1 MNGSHEFPAA
11 TKQSLPRSATP
22 LDDRASRHGG
32 DRTGLNPARERPDS
46 GGAAGHRRA
55 SDSGSSASGGVAP
68 GAAARPRSRRKPPRA
83 LARGLCGLAA
93 LLLLAVAAL
102 GATPHEAQAQETL
115 VSNTGQST
123 NPLARSIGATGTF
136 NFWAAQAFRT
146 GSHSRGYTLNEVR
159 AAFGAIF
166 GTGVRVQIYSTTS
179 GGAPDSSLFTLSNP
193 ATINSDASNT
203 FSVSGTQTLSPNTT
217 YAVVFSKQSAG
228 TAALKTT
235 SSNAQDAGAASG
247 WSIGD
252 QLHWR
257 NQSTAVWST
266 DATSLQIAI
275 VGSPVNTRPTA
286 SPVDVWLDEDTT
298 YTFTATDIGFMDD
311 DPGDTLHSVRFSL
324 PPSRGSLKLD
334 GAAVITNQVVAKA
347 DIDGG
352 KLTFAPDPDGN
363 GNPYA
368 IVAFH
373 VSDGIDES
381 PSAYGMR
388 IFVRAVNDAPTVSL
402 APRVTVG
409 QNTTHT
415 FSVSDFNF
423 MDVDGDT
430 LASVRITLLETL
442 GDLELDG
449 MDVAENQVIAGADI
463 EAGKLTFTPAP
474 GASGFRYDYF
484 GFKVNDG
491 TVESALAYA
500 MTIDVTSTPAQGAVP
515 GALVSNTGQADTG
528 TRLVG
533 DDGINPPV
541 RRAQQFTTGPG
552 GYLLRSV
559 VAALAPVRGGAVP
572 RVSIYTDASGA
583 PGASLY
589 VLTNPSSFTDYGN
602 NTFTAQGKAIL
613 RANTNYWVVFEN
625 ASAGSGDPT
634 LYFVTVTRSN
644 SEDPGAARGW
654 SIAVIASEAQ
664 PTDWAISTS
673 SLRIAI
679 QGEVLS
685 SDANLSALA
694 LFDASDGALI
704 ADGSSKLFDA
714 VRFKP
719 SRTEYYAL
727 VDRHRI
733 RNVNGRLGTEITIR
747 PTLSDSRASFII
759 RERDGSLSVDANP
772 VRPGHQV
779 MLTEDGFGNVQKYRV
794 WVTAEDG
801 ATRKAYVVTLHR
813 ELKALRVSIHQ
824 TPNSTVVQGDDAV
837 FQIRVTDPDP
847 GDDVNLA
854 AIGGSVKF
862 RVAIEC
868 EKRNYGGHDN
878 DHGIRNRLAECR
890 DLTLLGTRG
899 GDSWGFS
906 QVLTIS
912 DSELQKRTNA
922 RTGVETGTM
931 TLRVGTEPDT
941 IQDDGGNEHQN
952 FQENFSV
959 RLGLLHERDGGP
971 PSFLKFDTSRYH
983 WFTLGSIRLAGH
995 LGDECEHLATDI
1007 RTGCAVPPSRLTVAD
1022 AQATEGTDDS
1032 LDFVVTLSPPATETV
1047 TVAYA
1052 TSDGTATA
1060 PEDYAETRG
1069 TLTFEVGETQMTISV
1084 DIEDDGVEDSGE
1096 TMTLTLGGATGAAID
1111 DAQAIGTIYNTEAG
1125 PEALTASFKNVPS
1138 EHDGESAFTVRVAFS
1153 EALPQGS
1160 KRQLRRA
1167 MSVTGGSK
1175 STIRRV
1181 DDRLDLWEVTVT
1193 PSGADEV
1200 TVSLAST
1207 GACGDEAALC
1217 TSDGRALTNPAPAT
1231 VPGPEAEAVVPLTAS
1246 FRNVPSEHDGSS
1258 AFTLRAAFS
1267 EVLPQGSKRRMW
1279 RGALAVAGGSK
1290 SRILRVNDRL
1300 DLWEVT
1306 ITPSGTGAVTV
1317 SLASVGSC
1325 GDEAALCTADG
1336 RALAGTATATVQGP
1350 PGLNVADA
1358 EVDEGAENA
1367 ALAFEVKLSR
1377 AASGTVTVAYATSDG
1392 TAVAPGDYTS
1402 KSGTLDFTTGETV
1415 KTVSVPVI
1423 ADAENE
1429 ASETMTLTLSNPTGA
1444 YLEDATATGT
1454 ITNDGPIPQAWMA
1467 RFGRTVADQV
1477 LEAVDGRLHSARAP
1491 GFQATVAGQALSF
1504 GSSSGD
1510 AEAQAERQEET
1521 RTEALSAWLRGED
1534 PGYPEQVRALSGAGT
1549 EDRAALSGTRTL
1561 SERDLFAGTSFSL
1574 TGGTAGGGTVSAWG
1588 RGTVSRF
1595 DGREGEL
1602 TLDGEVGN
1610 LMLGADFVRGRAT
1623 AGLMLSHA
1631 RGSGGY
1637 RGESAGHIEASL
1649 TGLYPYGRYEASDRL
1664 SVWGVAGY
1672 GEGTLRVD
1680 PEAQAALETDMDLAM
1695 ASVGVR
1701 SILMKAPPEG
1711 GAELAIKS
1719 DAMAVRTT
1727 SEAVSTAGAGNLA
1740 ASEADVT
1747 RIRLGLEGSRAFRFA
1762 GSASLTPSVE
1772 LGVRHDGGDAETGF
1786 GADIGAGL
1794 AWSDPTRGLS
1804 ADMRARGLLTHE
1816 DGSFRE
1822 RGFAGTLAWDPA
1834 PESSRGPSLSLTQ
1847 TVGAQAAGGVE
1858 ALLGPQA
1865 ARVLEAANENDA
1877 NELERRTLEARLGYG
1892 FALFDGRYTGTP
1904 EIGLGLTDA
1913 SRETVLGW
1921 RLDEETRGGLAFG
1934 LDVEGARQESAGAEA
1949 AHRFGLGFGWRLES
1963 AGAQAFELRFE
1974 GSRIEAANDDSAAE
1988 DRAGVRMTTRW

>member
-32 DRTGLNPARERPDS
+32 DRTGLNPARERPES

-102 GATPHEAQAQETL
+102 GPTPHEAQAQETL

-159 AAFGAIF
+159 ATFGAIF

-217 YAVVFSKQSAG
+217 YAVVFSKHSAG
-228 TAALKTT
+228 TAGLKTT
-235 SSNAQDAGAASG
+235 SSNAQDTGAASG

-257 NQSTAVWST
+257 NGNTAAWST
-266 DATSLQIAI
+266 DPSSLKIAI
-275 VGSPVNTRPTA
+275 VGSPATNTPPTA
-286 SPVDVWLDEDTT
+286 SPVDVWMDEDAT

-311 DPGDTLHSVRFSL
+311 DPGDTLDSVRFRL
-324 PPSRGSLKLD
+324 LPSRGSLKLD
-334 GAAVITNQVVAKA
+334 GAAVVANQVVTKA
-347 DIDGG
+347 DIDAG

-363 GNPYA
+363 GRPYA
-368 IVAFH
+368 VLGLD
-373 VSDGIDES
+373 VSDGTDES
-381 PSAYGMR
+381 SSAYGMR

-402 APRVTVG
+402 APRVTVAE
-409 QNTTHT
+409 NTTYT

-430 LASVRITLLETL
+430 LASVKITTLETL

-484 GFKVNDG
+484 GFKVSDG
-491 TVESALAYA
+491 TVESILAYA
-500 MTIDVTSTPAQGAVP
+500 MTIDVTSTPAQGAVT
-515 GALVSNTGQADTG
+515 GALVSNTGQSHSG
-528 TRLVG
+528 TLLVG
-533 DDGINPPV
+533 DDGILPPV
-541 RRAQQFTTGPG
+541 RLAQQFSTGPG

-559 VAALAPVRGGAVP
+559 VAALSHVRSDAVP

-583 PGASLY
+583 PGSSLY
-589 VLTNPSSFTDYGN
+589 VLNNPSSFTDDRN
-602 NTFTAQGKAIL
+602 NTFTAQGKALL
-613 RANTNYWVVFEN
+613 RANTNYWVVFDN
-625 ASAGSGDPT
+625 DAAGSGDST
-634 LYFVTVTRSN
+634 LYFVTTTRSR

-654 SIAVIASEAQ
+654 SIANTASRAE
-664 PTDWAISTS
+664 PTDWISS
-673 SLRIAI
+673 SHVRRIAI
-679 QGEVLS
+679 QGEVAGT
-685 SDANLSALA
+685 DANLSALA
-694 LFDASDGALI
+694 LFDASDGSLI
-704 ADGSSKLFDA
+704 ADGSSKLFDS

-719 SRTEYYAL
+719 SRTEYYAR
-727 VDRHRI
+727 VDRHRGVT
-733 RNVNGRLGTEITIR
+733 VNGRLQTEVTVA
-747 PTLSDSRASFII
+747 PTLSDGNATFII
-759 RERDGSLSVDANP
+759 RERDGSRSVDANAT
-772 VRPGHQV
+772 RPGHQV
-779 MLTEDGFGNVQKYRV
+779 MMTADGFGRV
-794 WVTAEDG
+794 HRFRVKVTAEDG
-801 ATRKAYVVTLHR
+801 RTRKSYTVSLFR
-813 ELKALRVSIHQ
+813 ELRALTVGIHQ
-824 TPNSTVVQGDDAV
+824 TPNSTVEQGNDVV

-854 AIGGSVKF
+854 ALGGSVKF
-862 RVAIEC
+862 KLAIVC
-868 EKRNYGGHDN
+868 EKRNYGGRIN
-878 DHGIRNRLAECR
+878 DHGIRNRMAECQ
-890 DLTLLGTRG
+890 DLTVLGTRG
-899 GDSWGFS
+899 GDTWGFS
-906 QVLTIS
+906 RNLTIS
-912 DSELQKRTNA
+912 DSALRKRTNPA
-922 RTGVETGTM
+922 TGVETGTM

-941 IQDDGGNEHQN
+941 IQDDGGDHRQN
-952 FQENFSV
+952 FQENFTV
-959 RLGLLHERDGGP
+959 RLHLLHERDGGP
-971 PSFLKFDTSRYH
+971 PSFLKFTTSRYH
-983 WFTLGSIRLAGH
+983 WFTMGSIRLDGH
-995 LGDECEHLATDI
+995 LGDECEYLAVDLYSGCAIPASEQQAAQPLTAEFLDEPASHDGSSPFTLRLSFSEDVEVAPEDLRDHALSASGGTITGVTRVDGAKDLFELTVEPEGDGAVTVTLVPPPGGCTVEGAVCTASGKALSSLLAATVAKGGAGSPGDADGFTASYSNAPAGHGGATFTYDMDFSEEMTGTLSYRVLKFGGIRATDATVRRAKRRPPGQSHGWKI
-1007 RTGCAVPPSRLTVAD
+1007 HIIPDAGAGDVVISLPPTTDCAADGAVCDRDGKMLTSGYSFTVPRNAPVSMSVAD
-1022 AQATEGTDDS
+1022 VTANESDGS
-1032 LDFVVTLSPPATETV
+1032 LDFVVSIDPT
-1047 TVAYA
+1047 
-1052 TSDGTATA
+1052 
-1060 PEDYAETRG
+1060 
-1069 TLTFEVGETQMTISV
+1069 SV
-1084 DIEDDGVEDSGE
+1084 DDI
-1096 TMTLTLGGATGAAID
+1096 T
-1111 DAQAIGTIYNTEAG
+1111 
-1125 PEALTASFKNVPS
+1125 FR
-1138 EHDGESAFTVRVAFS
+1138 AFTR
-1153 EALPQGS
+1153 
-1160 KRQLRRA
+1160 
-1167 MSVTGGSK
+1167 
-1175 STIRRV
+1175 
-1181 DDRLDLWEVTVT
+1181 
-1193 PSGADEV
+1193 
-1200 TVSLAST
+1200 
-1207 GACGDEAALC
+1207 
-1217 TSDGRALTNPAPAT
+1217 
-1231 VPGPEAEAVVPLTAS
+1231 
-1246 FRNVPSEHDGSS
+1246 
-1258 AFTLRAAFS
+1258 
-1267 EVLPQGSKRRMW
+1267 
-1279 RGALAVAGGSK
+1279 
-1290 SRILRVNDRL
+1290 
-1300 DLWEVT
+1300 
-1306 ITPSGTGAVTV
+1306 
-1317 SLASVGSC
+1317 
-1325 GDEAALCTADG
+1325 
-1336 RALAGTATATVQGP
+1336 AGTATAGE
-1350 PGLNVADA
+1350 D
-1358 EVDEGAENA
+1358 
-1367 ALAFEVKLSR
+1367 F
-1377 AASGTVTVAYATSDG
+1377 
-1392 TAVAPGDYTS
+1392 TAVDSTFTIEAGDSST
-1402 KSGTLDFTTGETV
+1402 
-1415 KTVSVPVI
+1415 TVSVPI
-1423 ADAENE
+1423 AVDAVDDGG
-1429 ASETMTLTLSNPTGA
+1429 ETVDLFLDQGSTPDYVSFSRPV
-1444 YLEDATATGT
+1444 ATGM
-1454 ITNDGPIPQAWMA
+1454 IENDGPIPQAWMA

-1510 AEAQAERQEET
+1510 AEAQAERQEEA
-1521 RTEALSAWLRGED
+1521 RTEALGAWLRGED
-1534 PGYPEQVRALSGAGT
+1534 PGYPEQVRTLPGAGT

-1561 SERDLFAGTSFSL
+1561 SVRDLFTGTSFSL

-1637 RGESAGHIEASL
+1637 RGENSGSIVASL

-1672 GEGTLRVD
+1672 GEGTLKVE

-1701 SILMKAPPEG
+1701 SILMKAPPGG

-1794 AWSDPTRGLS
+1794 AWSDPARGLS

-1949 AHRFGLGFGWRLES
+1949 AHRFGLGFGWRLED

-1974 GSRIEAANDDSAAE
+1974 ASRRIATNDDSAAE
-1988 DRAGVRMTTRW
+1988 NQAGVRMTTRW

>member
-32 DRTGLNPARERPDS
+32 DRTGLNPARERPES

-83 LARGLCGLAA
+83 LTRGLRGLAA
-93 LLLLAVAAL
+93 LLLLAIAAL

-203 FSVSGTQTLSPNTT
+203 FSVSGTQTLSANTT

-228 TAALKTT
+228 TASLKTT

-266 DATSLQIAI
+266 DTTSLQIAI
-275 VGSPVNTRPTA
+275 VGSPAPNTRPTA
-286 SPVDVWLDEDTT
+286 SPVDVWMDEDTT
-298 YTFTATDIGFMDD
+298 YTFTAADIGFMDD
-311 DPGDTLHSVRFSL
+311 DPGDTLHSVRIPIL
-324 PPSRGSLKLD
+324 PSSGSLKLD
-334 GAAVITNQVVAKA
+334 GAAVIADQVVKKA

-352 KLTFAPDPDGN
+352 KLTFAPEPDGN
-363 GNPYA
+363 GRPYA
-368 IVAFH
+368 FLWFY

-381 PSAYGMR
+381 LSFRGIALN
-388 IFVRAVNDAPTVSL
+388 VRAVNDPPTVSL

-409 QNTTHT
+409 ENTTYT

-430 LASVRITLLETL
+430 LASVRITTLETL

-463 EAGKLTFTPAP
+463 GAGKLTFTPAP

-484 GFKVNDG
+484 GFKVSDG
-491 TVESALAYA
+491 TAESTLAYA

-515 GALVSNTGQADTG
+515 GALVSNTGQTYSG

-533 DDGINPPV
+533 DDGVLSPV
-541 RRAQQFTTGPG
+541 RLAQQFSTGPG

-559 VAALAPVRGGAVP
+559 VAALAPVRSGAVP

-583 PGASLY
+583 PGSSLY
-589 VLTNPSSFTDYGN
+589 VLNNPSSFTDDRN

-613 RANTNYWVVFEN
+613 RANTNYWVVFDN
-625 ASAGSGDPT
+625 DAAGSGDPT
-634 LYFVTVTRSN
+634 LYFVTVTISN

-654 SIAVIASEAQ
+654 SIADTDSRAQ
-664 PTDWAISTS
+664 PTDWASTIS

-685 SDANLSALA
+685 NNANLSALE
-694 LFDASDGALI
+694 LVDASDGSPI
-704 ADGSSKLFDA
+704 RIG
-714 VRFKP
+714 FKP
-719 SRTEYYAL
+719 DKTEYRAT
-727 VDRHRI
+727 VARHRG
-733 RNVNGRLGTEITIR
+733 VTANGRLETEITVT
-747 PTLSDSRASFII
+747 PTLSDSNATFVI
-759 RERDGSLSVDANP
+759 RERDGRRSVDANP
-772 VRPGHQV
+772 LRPGHQV
-779 MLTEDGFGNVQKYRV
+779 MLTADGFGRENKFRV
-794 WVTAEDG
+794 KVTAEDG
-801 ATRKAYVVTLHR
+801 STRKSYAVRLDR
-813 ELKALRVSIHQ
+813 ELRAVRVSIHQ
-824 TPNSTVVQGDDAV
+824 TPNSTVEQGNDVV

-847 GDDVNLA
+847 SDDVNLA

-862 RVAIEC
+862 KLQVVC
-868 EKRNYGGHDN
+868 EKRNYGGRIN
-878 DHGIRNRLAECR
+878 NWGIRNRLAECQ
-890 DLTLLGTRG
+890 DLTLLGARG
-899 GDSWGFS
+899 GDTWGFS
-906 QVLTIS
+906 RNLTIR
-912 DSELQKRTNA
+912 DSALRKRTNPG
-922 RTGVETGTM
+922 TGVETGTM

-941 IQDDGGNEHQN
+941 IHDDGGNDNQN
-952 FQENFSV
+952 FQENFTV
-959 RLGLLHERDGGP
+959 MLRLLHERDGGP

-1267 EVLPQGSKRRMW
+1267 EALPQGSKRRMW

-1561 SERDLFAGTSFSL
+1561 SERDLFAGISFSL

-1637 RGESAGHIEASL
+1637 RGENSGSIVASL

-1672 GEGTLRVD
+1672 GEGTLRVE

-1701 SILMKAPPEG
+1701 SILMKAPPGG

-1719 DAMAVRTT
+1719 DALAVRTT

-1865 ARVLEAANENDA
+1865 AQALEAANENDA

-1949 AHRFGLGFGWRLES
+1949 AHRFGLGFGWRLEDAS
-1963 AGAQAFELRFE
+1963 AQAFELRFE
-1974 GSRIEAANDDSAAE
+1974 ASRRIATNDDSAAE
-1988 DRAGVRMTTRW
+1988 NQAGVRMTTRW